1 VGFMAMIVSIYAKVS
16 GSLMVFG
23 NLIDGVFWYLDD
35 KVGFINFFEFL

>member
-1 VGFMAMIVSIYAKVS
+1 MIVSIYAKVS

-35 KVGFINFFEFL
+35 KVGIINKVGFNKIS